1 MADDATWVEVLP
13 SMRNF
18 GPQLIKGATAAAG
31 IAGASAGRS
40 YASSFSKAADVDTL
54 KSVVSKMK
62 KDSDAAVKLVER
74 ETQAIARARA
84 QQKTSAA
91 QVVEAEAR
99 LLKARQSGDASKIEA
114 AELRLAGARA
124 RSEGASA
131 RVAASER
138 SLAVA
143 HRSSREASDQLTA
156 AQGRLDKATSR
167 ANTTL
172 GKMRAS
178 IKGADFSGL
187 GLMAGAAG
195 GAIAGAYIA
204 AGNAA
209 VGFEQ
214 KMNGVKA
221 VSGATNSEMAAL
233 SKKALQLGQDTVFSA
248 SEAGDALEELIKAG
262 LPVKTVL
269 NGAADATVNLAAA
282 SGVDMATAAGIAANA
297 LNSFKLSGQDAA
309 HVADMIAGA
318 ANASAID
325 VGEFGLSMQQVSA
338 VAYGA
343 GLSFD
348 ETSVAIAEMGN
359 AGIKGSDAGTSLKT
373 MFLNLAPSTKSAANM
388 MRQLGIITADGSN
401 KFYDAQGNVKS
412 LAEIQGVLQQATRGM
427 SDEQRN
433 AALKVMFGTDAIR
446 AASVMAKEGTSG
458 YNSLAGAMGKV
469 SAESVSMTRM
479 GGAAGAIENMKG
491 AVETLAI
498 SLGTALIPVIT
509 IAAKGLAGL
518 AQWATDN
525 QGTVM
530 VLAVAVGVFGA
541 AMLGLAGA
549 IGIAT
554 LAMTPWAL
562 GVVGIIAGVVAVGA
576 AIGILIVNWNGLV
589 SWIKGVFAPIASWL
603 QSNVWQPIVNGF
615 NAVKAGLA
623 LAWQGIIGAFQAG
636 ANWVKGVFGPLW
648 SGFVY
653 PILVLPINLGR
664 RLIEL
669 AITGIR
675 NAFAAAVLWVT
686 TAFMAGWNRLTALL
700 SGPLNMARSLIVSI
714 WGGIRSAFSAAWSFV
729 AGWVSS
735 RWNALTAMLSEPIRR
750 GKAAVDEI
758 FGGLRAAFT
767 TTVAVIG
774 RIWTGIQDAVKKP
787 IKWVIDVVINGGIV
801 RAFNSIADFA
811 NSPRMNEFHPAG
823 FKAGGY
829 TGDVGK
835 YQSGGYVNLPW
846 SASNRDPYLGVTRG
860 GGAFRFEGE
869 EYIVNRAA
877 TSRSMRILDAVNSG
891 RLDDSSMPAFAG
903 GGRVIANPNQGWRN
917 MNVKFMQALQ
927 AWAAASGQ
935 TFYMTGNGGARSRA
949 DQQRAYNLYISGRGP
964 LAARPGHSR
973 HESGFAIDVRPHPK
987 GRAKALLS
995 QFGLGLTVP
1004 GEAWHIGWLGA
1015 KGGPTVPGGPG
1026 DGTAGI
1032 DPIAEFISE
1041 MHAKIGGWKKS
1052 LEAMGPL
1059 GSMMGGVATS
1069 GVNAITS
1076 WAGKLADTLENTGV
1090 SNAGFQ
1096 LGVQARKGLEGLATK
1111 AQVQAIAATRGW
1123 GSGAQWNALSWIIQ
1137 HESGWDPTVK
1147 NRSGSSAFGLFQ
1159 FLTST
1164 QRRYGYGTSAAAQA
1178 QGGMNYIADRYG
1190 TPLAAKAFW
1199 ERNRWYDSGGVLQ
1212 PGMTV
1217 AMNGTG
1223 KPEAI
1228 LTDPQW
1234 QTFMRLADHVDRQQT
1249 TAADGAIAISIEKH
1263 MHRDEDDIAK
1273 AVTDAIEEA
1282 RRRRR
1287 YMPV

>member
-1 MADDATWVEVLP
+1 MADDAAWVEVLP

-156 AQGRLDKATSR
+156 AQGRLDKATAR

-178 IKGADFSGL
+178 IKGADFRGL

-248 SEAGDALEELIKAG
+248 SEAGDALGELIKAG

-269 NGAADATVNLAAA
+269 DGAADATVNLAAA

-373 MFLNLAPSTKSAANM
+373 MFLNLVPSTKSAANM

-458 YNSLAGAMGKV
+458 YNTLAGAMGKV

-479 GGAAGAIENMKG
+479 GGAAGAIENLKG

-576 AIGILIVNWNGLV
+576 AIGILIVDWNGLV

-603 QSNVWQPIVNGF
+603 QSNVWQPIMNGF

-758 FGGLRAAFT
+758 FVGLRAAFS

-801 RAFNSIADFA
+801 RAFNTIADFA
-811 NSPRMNEFHPAG
+811 HSPPMKEFHPAG
-823 FKAGGY
+823 FATGGY
-829 TGDVGK
+829 TGPGGK
-835 YQSGGYVNLPW
+835 YQPAGIVHAGEYVMDQETVRAAGGPGYFDGLRRNLRGYSDGGYVLPGY
-846 SASNRDPYLGVTRG
+846 AN
-860 GGAFRFEGE
+860 
-869 EYIVNRAA
+869 
-877 TSRSMRILDAVNSG
+877 
-891 RLDDSSMPAFAG
+891 

-917 MNVKFMQALQ
+917 MNVRFVQALQ
-927 AWAAASGQ
+927 AWAAAAGQ

-973 HESGFAIDVRPHPK
+973 HESGFAVDVRPHPK

-1015 KGGPTVPGGPG
+1015 KSGPTVSGGPG

-1032 DPIAEFISE
+1032 DPIAGFISE
-1041 MHAKIGGWKKS
+1041 MNSKIGGWKKS

-1096 LGVQARKGLEGLATK
+1096 LGVQARKGLEGMATK
-1111 AQVQAIAATRGW
+1111 AQVKAIAATRGW
-1123 GSGAQWNALSWIIQ
+1123 DSGAQWNALSWIIQ